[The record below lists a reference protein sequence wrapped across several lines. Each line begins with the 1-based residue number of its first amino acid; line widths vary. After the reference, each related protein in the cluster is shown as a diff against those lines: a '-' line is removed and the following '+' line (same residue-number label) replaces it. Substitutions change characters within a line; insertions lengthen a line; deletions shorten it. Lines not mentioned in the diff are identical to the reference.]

1 LKEEEQL
8 IMLPGPTN
16 VPPRVMRAMLKP
28 IINHR
33 GPEFKELMERLT
45 EDAKRVFGTKGDIVI
60 LSSSGTGGVECSLS
74 NIVSSG
80 DKVMIPVHGVFSQ
93 RVKQIIERVGGK
105 AVEVPVDWSRAVTI
119 EQIEDALKK
128 EKGTKAIAV
137 VYNETSTGVKTKCL
151 KEVGELC
158 NERGLLFVV
167 DAISILGGDVLPVDN
182 WHVDICVTGSQ
193 KCLMCPPGLALLSVS
208 EKAWSTIEKNKS
220 QAHYFN
226 LLPYREFQ
234 KEGQTPYTP
243 AIPLFFALD
252 EAFQTIKEEGLE
264 VIFKRHKLCAEA
276 LYSAAENLGLELFA
290 DREFRS
296 NTVIA
301 VKNPKGILDKDLRE
315 LLRKKYRI
323 VIAGGMGKLKGTM
336 FRIGSM
342 GVVSRFEILSV
353 VSALESALA
362 DLGYRSAIGEG
373 VSTAREIFEKSS

>member
-1 LKEEEQL
+1 MKEEEQL

>member
-1 LKEEEQL
+1 MKEEEQL

-128 EKGTKAIAV
+128 ERGAKAIAV

>member
-1 LKEEEQL
+1 MKEEEQL

-45 EDAKRVFGTKGDIVI
+45 EDAKHVFGTKGDIVI

-80 DKVMIPVHGVFSQ
+80 DKVIIPVHGVFSQ

-208 EKAWSTIEKNKS
+208 EKAWSAIEKNKS

-301 VKNPKGILDKDLRE
+301 VKNPKKILDKDLRE